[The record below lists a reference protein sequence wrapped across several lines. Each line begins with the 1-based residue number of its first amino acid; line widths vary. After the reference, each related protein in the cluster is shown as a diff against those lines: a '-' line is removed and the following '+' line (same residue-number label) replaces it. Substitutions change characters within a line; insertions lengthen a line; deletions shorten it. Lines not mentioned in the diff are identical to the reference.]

1 MRVCYGRFTE
11 KSAFWGVFVAFKLT
25 IRCVKGVLG
34 DQGYESTTFWT
45 KLGSQAQMNAL
56 WWQYDIFSIMKLK
69 IILL

>member
-1 MRVCYGRFTE
+1 MVCYGRVIE

-34 DQGYESTTFWT
+34 DQGCESTTFWT
-45 KLGSQAQMNAL
+45 KLGCQAKMNAL
-56 WWQYDIFSIMKLK
+56 WGQYDIFSIMKPK